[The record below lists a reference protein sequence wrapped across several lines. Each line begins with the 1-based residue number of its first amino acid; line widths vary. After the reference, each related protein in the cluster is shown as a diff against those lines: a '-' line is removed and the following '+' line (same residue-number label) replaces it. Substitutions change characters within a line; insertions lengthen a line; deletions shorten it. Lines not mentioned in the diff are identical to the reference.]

1 MDRYNIIEEK
11 NKREIVLL
19 KGFPC
24 IWGKCTFC
32 DYIDDNSTKEEEI
45 NKLNFEVLDNVN
57 GVYKTLEVINSGSCF
72 ELPKETLKKIK
83 EVINRNGIKKI
94 FLESH
99 WCYKNRLQEMRDFF
113 GIEIVFKIGVESFDN
128 DFRNKF
134 LNKNANFKTYEE
146 VKENFQSVCLLVGIK
161 GQNKKMIKRDIDIVL
176 HHFHYGTVNI
186 FTENTTE
193 IKRDEE
199 LIKWFEKEYQFLRD
213 VEKIEILFENTDFG
227 VGD

>member
-45 NKLNFEVLDNVN
+45 NKLNFEVLDNVK

-83 EVINRNGIKKI
+83 EVINKNGIKKI

-161 GQNKKMIKRDIDIVL
+161 GQNKEMIKRDIDIVL
-176 HHFHYGTVNI
+176 HHFDYGTVNI

-199 LIKWFEKEYQFLRD
+199 LIKWFEKEYQFLRY

>member
-1 MDRYNIIEEK
+1 MDRYNIIKEK

-24 IWGKCTFC
+24 VWGKCTFC

-45 NKLNFEVLDNVN
+45 NKLNFEVLDNVK

-83 EVINRNGIKKI
+83 EVINKNGIKKI

-161 GQNKKMIKRDIDIVL
+161 GQNKEMIKRDIDIVL
-176 HHFHYGTVNI
+176 HHFDYGTVNI